1 MPEEALG
8 SIALA
13 ANDVIKH
20 GSPKLRDYDSPD
32 TQLWMVT
39 AYVFDLARK
48 MEFIYRATRRFAKQG
63 KADPELARLIK
74 EQNDVLHDPNLSW
87 EDTARELEKMM
98 IGMFTEHQTEHEELL
113 ERAAGGGS
121 EGAS

>member
-20 GSPKLRDYDSPD
+20 GSPKLKEYQSQEE
-32 TQLWMVT
+32 QLWMVT

-48 MEFIYRATRRFAKQG
+48 MELIYRATRRFAQQDR
-63 KADPELARLIK
+63 ADPELARLIK
-74 EQNDVLHDPNLSW
+74 GQNDALHDPNLGW
-87 EDTARELEKMM
+87 EEIARKLEQMM
-98 IGMFTEHQTEHEELL
+98 IGLFADHQVEHEQLL
-113 ERAAGGGS
+113 ERAAGR
-121 EGAS
+121 APK